1 MERTS
6 TYIKVWFWSRT
17 DGSVPAEVKNG
28 ATSINTSNWVIVAD
42 ASHPEQRLTRPSQG
56 APFAYFSNAQCDIAS
71 KFGPH
76 QIVIN
81 LTFCELFHYSVE
93 HTSPIVR
100 AGGDWAGAVYSSQ
113 GCPGTCVGTSS
124 CIASSVTNL

>member
-28 ATSINTSNWVIVAD
+28 ATSINTSNWVMFSCD
-42 ASHPEQRLTRPSQG
+42 SFLEQRLTVTSQG
-56 APFAYFSNAQCDIAS
+56 APFAYFSNAQCNIAS

-81 LTFCELFHYSVE
+81 LTFCELFSSLLQMPSY
-93 HTSPIVR
+93 IVR
-100 AGGDWAGAVYSSQ
+100 TGGDWAGAVYSSQ
-113 GCPGTCVGTSS
+113 GCPGTCVGTP
-124 CIASSVTNL
+124 SV